1 MAYAVLIVWDAQYF
15 AQQAKNEYNT
25 FERRLWWEVRL
36 GMDGMRRGIVVLDFG
51 SQYNQLIARRVRE
64 LGVYSVLVP
73 AYTPIADIVA
83 MRPEG
88 IIFSGG
94 PASVY
99 DDDAPRVDPGVYALG
114 VPILGICYGMQ
125 MIAAHFGGRVEAAK
139 RSEYGAAIV
148 QFAPYSPLTAHVPQ
162 EQSVWMSHSD
172 HIVTPPEGFVVDGRT
187 DGAIAAMSDR
197 ARGVYAVQFHPE
209 VEHTQ
214 YGLDML
220 RAFVLDVCGCAQQWT
235 AHTFIDDAI
244 GHIKRTVG
252 DRRVLCAL
260 SGGVDSSVVA
270 ALLHRA
276 IGDQLT
282 CMFIDHGLLRQG
294 EAEAV
299 MDTFAGEMDMHVV
312 AIDARAQFLEAIADV
327 DDPEMKRKRI
337 GRTFIETFEREAK
350 KLGTFA
356 FLAQGTLYS
365 DVVESGTATAQTI
378 KSHHNVGGLPERM
391 QFALIEPLRE
401 LFKDEVRRVGEAL
414 GLPAARV
421 WRQPFPGPGLA
432 IRIIG
437 AVTEEKLRIVRASDA
452 IVHEELV
459 RAQLDREVWQ
469 YFTTLTNVRSVGVMG
484 DRRTYAYTVGVR
496 AVTSVD
502 GMTADWARLPYDVL
516 HTISRRIV
524 NEVTDVNRVVYDIT
538 SKPPSTIEWE

>member
-1 MAYAVLIVWDAQYF
+1 
-15 AQQAKNEYNT
+15 
-25 FERRLWWEVRL
+25 
-36 GMDGMRRGIVVLDFG
+36 MDGMRRGIVVLDFG

-64 LGVYSVLVP
+64 LGVYSVLVS
-73 AYTPIADIVA
+73 AHTPIADIVA
-83 MRPEG
+83 MRPAG

-125 MIAAHFGGRVEAAK
+125 MIAADLGGRVEAAK
-139 RSEYGAAIV
+139 SSEYGAAIV
-148 QFAPYSPLTAHVPQ
+148 QFAPHSPLTTDGPQ
-162 EQSVWMSHSD
+162 SQSVWMSHSD
-172 HIVTPPEGFVVDGRT
+172 HIVTPPDGFVVDGRT

-209 VEHTQ
+209 VEHTK

-235 AHTFIDDAI
+235 AHTLIDDAVA
-244 GHIKRTVG
+244 HIKQTVG

-276 IGDQLT
+276 IGNQLT
-282 CMFIDHGLLRQG
+282 CMFIDHGFLRQG

-299 MDTFAGEMDMHVV
+299 METFSDAMDMHVV

-337 GRTFIETFEREAK
+337 GHTFIETFEREAK
-350 KLGTFA
+350 RLGTFS
-356 FLAQGTLYS
+356 FLAQGTLYT

-401 LFKDEVRRVGEAL
+401 LFKDEVRRVG
-414 GLPAARV
+414 
-421 WRQPFPGPGLA
+421 
-432 IRIIG
+432 
-437 AVTEEKLRIVRASDA
+437 
-452 IVHEELV
+452 
-459 RAQLDREVWQ
+459 
-469 YFTTLTNVRSVGVMG
+469 
-484 DRRTYAYTVGVR
+484 
-496 AVTSVD
+496 
-502 GMTADWARLPYDVL
+502 
-516 HTISRRIV
+516 
-524 NEVTDVNRVVYDIT
+524 
-538 SKPPSTIEWE
+538 